1 VLDAW
6 VNNGV
11 RALTA
16 DDPSNVK
23 LSGPKVHSFY
33 NNLTDKVN
41 EVTNDAWM
49 ASFAKIDPAKLAG
62 ELTKS
67 GPGKSAT
74 YLALSGKVRQAASML
89 SRMTGETWTPAEVQ
103 ETVWSWA
110 RQPTS
115 TLKRKATAA
124 FPT

>member
-6 VNNGV
+6 VNNAV

-16 DDPSNVK
+16 DDPHNIK

-33 NNLTDKVN
+33 NNLTDNVH

-49 ASFAKIDPAKLAG
+49 SAFAKIDPAKLG
-62 ELTKS
+62 GGLTKT
-67 GPGKSAT
+67 GPGKSPT
-74 YLALSGKVRQAASML
+74 YLALSAKVRDAA
-89 SRMTGETWTPAEVQ
+89 RMISHLTGETWTPAEVQ

-110 RQPTS
+110 
-115 TLKRKATAA
+115 KTAYEHA
-124 FPT
+124 EEKGDRTIP